1 MKTLC
6 ITRGIFYC
14 REGSEINGSRTYMAS
29 YRADSLV
36 FHSRQQ
42 KYTANRYAPFKSNL
56 TL

>member
-42 KYTANRYAPFKSNL
+42 KYTANR
-56 TL
+56 